1 MRFIKYNSNICDRIN
16 NELMVMITKS
26 CPNSC
31 AFCIDKFNTG
41 VKGKPDFNAIKTTIS
56 KHINKVSHITI
67 SGGEPLLYMDEVL
80 NLVKFIKE
88 FWPNK
93 IIIINTSIPDKCY
106 LFKDKFIEIIES
118 VDEILLSAQHYN
130 QEIANEIRCSIS
142 SFDRNKFYSELPH
155 KEKFLISLN
164 VHKPYLCNRDDILAN
179 IDFFYKLGFNNIKLA
194 ELFERSD
201 MYVSIKDVLGIK
213 LPQPF
218 AVQCSNKNVDIKHL
232 LPDFN
237 GNLTIKT
244 VCFIKSK
251 NLKANFWD
259 FFKTATR
266 NLFKHKKYFL
276 GIIQPDGN
284 IYPYWV

>member
-1 MRFIKYNSNICDRIN
+1 MKLLKYNSNICDRIN

-31 AFCIDKFNTG
+31 TFCIDKFNVG
-41 VKGKPDFNAIKTTIS
+41 IKGHPDFESIKERVAEYVY
-56 KHINKVSHITI
+56 KVSHITI
-67 SGGEPLLYMDEVL
+67 SGGEPLLYLDEIL
-80 NLVKFIKE
+80 DLIKFIKK
-88 FWPNK
+88 FWPDK
-93 IIIINTSIPDKCY
+93 IVTINTSIPFECY
-106 LFKDKFIEIIES
+106 LFRDKFIEIIEN
-118 VDEILLSAQHYN
+118 VNEILLSAQHYD
-130 QEIANEIRCSIS
+130 QEIADKIRCSKS
-142 SFDRNKFYSELPH
+142 KFNRNEFYSELPH

-164 VHKPYLCNRDDILAN
+164 VHKPYLYNRDDILKN

-194 ELFERSD
+194 ELFERPD
-201 MYVSIKDVLGIK
+201 MYVSIKDVLDIK
-213 LPQPF
+213 LPRPF
-218 AVQCSNKNVDIKHL
+218 AVQCSNKNVNIKHL

-266 NLFKHKKYFL
+266 NLFKHKKYSF
-276 GIIQPDGN
+276 GIIQPNGN
-284 IYPYWV
+284 IYPYWI